1 LIYASS
7 MTPQDLGK
15 KAAGDQ
21 AVLDLVKPGMKLG
34 LGTGSTAFWAVKKT
48 GELFRE
54 GRLPGLLVV
63 ATSFDTEILC
73 QQEGLAVRALGDPAI
88 DGRLDLY
95 LDGADE
101 VDPALNCIKGGGA
114 AQLQEKIVCS
124 VSRTFVII
132 ADESKAVD
140 DLGTKFPVPLEI
152 HSLARVPLIRACEA
166 LGAKAVLRYG
176 KGKAGPVVTDNGHF
190 ILDLTFAK
198 PVDCAAMER
207 TLKLLT
213 GVFEVG
219 LFAARA
225 SAAYLGQADGTCRVL
240 RRP

>member
-1 LIYASS
+1 

-34 LGTGSTAFWAVKKT
+34 LGTGSTAFWAIKKT
-48 GELFRE
+48 GELYRA
-54 GRLPGLLVV
+54 GHLAGLLVV
-63 ATSFDTEILC
+63 PTSFDTEILC
-73 QQEGLAVRALGDPAI
+73 QQEGLAVRTLGDAAI

-101 VDPALNCIKGGGA
+101 LDPALNCIKGGGG

-124 VSRTFVII
+124 ASRTFVII
-132 ADESKAVD
+132 ADESKAVAH
-140 DLGTKFPVPLEI
+140 LGTKFPVPLEV
-152 HSLARVPLIRACEA
+152 HAMARLLVIRACEA
-166 LGAKAVLRYG
+166 LGAVAVLRYG
-176 KGKAGPVVTDNGHF
+176 RGKAGPVVTDNGHL
-190 ILDLTFAK
+190 ILDLTFPE

-207 TLKLLT
+207 ELKLIT

-225 SAAYLGQADGTCRVL
+225 TTAYLGQADGTCRIL
-240 RRP
+240 RAPSRRG